1 MDSQNPIT
9 PELKPNEIA
18 RFFELYEC
26 PQYIKLLY
34 EKKSGKLDNYHCV
47 LGIKSRVDNVLV
59 EWGAKFEEILL
70 KELHKKL
77 PNAEFYGF
85 FKKTKTNKSPSQVF
99 FEENYSNNC
108 TYIDSEEECLEKT
121 RELLEKLSQKTPTV
135 IYQPCLKGTIGAF
148 PVAGRADF
156 IVAVPEN
163 ERFTFYV
170 LEAKFTKE
178 EKLFHRF
185 QAIIY
190 AYLLNQVLD
199 GLKIDGEIKLAVVTK
214 GAPLTEWPPTG
225 TLNFPQDVEEYILTL
240 ENKLGEDGPFYV
252 MLNSEKAD
260 LWLTMRCAECPFEP
274 VCIAKAVERRD
285 LGLLGIQPGYQK
297 VFREAGV
304 ETIDDLAN
312 LYEFPVD
319 KRGYSWPTDF
329 RRPKAKKP
337 DVVAHIVGKTELSRL
352 PKLSKMAQVI
362 KKEIERKTN
371 DVRPEFIPGT
381 GYNLPRDSCGKS
393 KGNRDCP
400 YYYPKNS
407 LVRVYLFV
415 QHNPIH
421 DTLIGISGVVE
432 NSNSKRIRVLAEVV
446 DEIPEG
452 EEEALKMERDLLVK
466 FFTEVL
472 YAIIDVAPNLE
483 GQYYRDP
490 YARNKKGE
498 SALRKC
504 TSDDVFL
511 HLYFYSRFHRDK
523 LMEAVKRHREVYGMN
538 AIRSFLSLRKAIDQE
553 GYSIIKD
560 ELIKRHAL
568 RFPPGLGIIPV
579 VHQFQLNWGEAPE
592 DYHGNAPHCSH
603 KGWFTWNGLEEEFE
617 DLFKFLV
624 KKDEN
629 GQLVL
634 FDRNNPCLLYNIGKY
649 SFGGY
654 GNVPPLYPIFHR
666 EDEQVPLYVAW
677 DALTKGKQKEL
688 TQLLKYLALAVRH
701 VERSIPE
708 STKDKFVRKAPLSLK
723 ELTDFNLADVS
734 LAEVLEEYQKLE
746 YNTRKEELQTHYR
759 LPLSVRVLT
768 GRSMVIR
775 VSRVGKLKG
784 GKIKIRGY
792 AILPPTDDQG
802 IWRNYDPTEA
812 PLFSL
817 DESAWV
823 VITPIKNECRDA
835 KCVKLS
841 PVITEKDP
849 AFEISK
855 SPLAVINSFDRETGE
870 VELSLLPLHQR
881 GPFLISHSFP
891 KSGHSGIQINGETIL
906 EGSYLVIDP
915 AMDDLNM
922 NRAHT
927 VLEEILDGSRRHYLY
942 QKLQN
947 IYSSGRLTHWD
958 IEKYKIHL
966 WMEEHVEEFVNLLEN
981 VSKLGDGVYAPNPDQ
996 RRFILDID
1004 NFLVGLQ
1011 GPPGTGKTSGAV
1023 APAILARAYSSIKQ
1037 KKTSIFI
1044 VTGVSHRAIDEALIR
1059 TAKLRLALSPH
1070 IKELKHVELVR
1081 VASSKDTLPQIESN
1095 LRAENFVPGDYDVT
1109 LTHAEEGKIRE
1120 LLSPNQFDKW
1130 MSQTGH
1136 VKVIFATPG
1145 TIFKLFKDSI
1155 KYPPKAELVVI
1166 DEASMMDLPTF
1177 IMATMGAK
1185 DGSQVLIVGD
1195 HRQMQPIQAHN
1206 WEIEDRKTI
1215 EEHVPFLSAINFLRF
1230 LRGELDPEE
1239 HKEFEKLLYRNP
1251 PLWESKEVME
1261 NVLPIHRLK
1270 ETHRLPQIAAE
1281 MHSELIYSKDGI
1293 ELVSKKKG
1301 DKKRHLMKI
1310 VTNHE
1315 VPEWIRWVL
1324 HPEYPYV
1331 IIEHNDT
1338 SSTKANELEAKI
1350 VSEIVKAIPRGLDV
1364 GVVVPYRAHK
1374 ALIYRELRDCDR
1386 EVLVDTVERFQG
1398 GEKDVIIISMASSD
1412 PTYLATV
1419 FDFIYDQNRFNVAA
1433 SRMREK
1439 LILVTSRSFFTASA
1453 FDLAQF
1459 EKIKVWKRFYLRVKI
1474 FGENLPIWDFG
1485 LGIDPRIKIRA
1496 YRLDKWKK

>member
-1 MDSQNPIT
+1 M
-9 PELKPNEIA
+9 
-18 RFFELYEC
+18 
-26 PQYIKLLY
+26 
-34 EKKSGKLDNYHCV
+34 
-47 LGIKSRVDNVLV
+47 
-59 EWGAKFEEILL
+59 
-70 KELHKKL
+70 
-77 PNAEFYGF
+77 
-85 FKKTKTNKSPSQVF
+85 
-99 FEENYSNNC
+99 
-108 TYIDSEEECLEKT
+108 
-121 RELLEKLSQKTPTV
+121 
-135 IYQPCLKGTIGAF
+135 
-148 PVAGRADF
+148 GRADF

-225 TLNFPQDVEEYILTL
+225 TLSFPQEVEEYILTL
-240 ENKLGEDGPFYV
+240 ENKLGEDGPFYA

-304 ETIDDLAN
+304 KTINDLAD

-319 KRGYSWPTDF
+319 KKGRSWPTNF
-329 RRPKAKKP
+329 KRPITKKP
-337 DVVAHIVGKTELSRL
+337 EVVAHIVGKTELSNL

-381 GYNLPRDSCGKS
+381 GYSLPVENG
-393 KGNRDCP
+393 
-400 YYYPKNS
+400 YFYPENS

-432 NSNSKRIRVLAEVV
+432 NSDSKRIRVLAEVA

-452 EEEALKMERDLLVK
+452 EEEALKMERNLLVK

-498 SALRKC
+498 PAFMVGSR
-504 TSDDVFL
+504 DDVFL

-592 DYHGNAPHCSH
+592 EYQGNAPSCSH
-603 KGWFTWNGLEEEFE
+603 GGWFRWNGLEEKFE
-617 DLFKFLV
+617 DLFRFLV
-624 KKDEN
+624 EKDEN
-629 GQLVL
+629 GRLIL
-634 FDRNNPCLLYNIGKY
+634 FKEDNSCPLYNIGKH

-654 GNVPPLYPIFHR
+654 GRIPPLYPIFHR
-666 EDEQVPLYVAW
+666 EDEQVPLYVIWNAF
-677 DALTKGKQKEL
+677 TKNKQEEL
-688 TQLLKYLALAVRH
+688 KHLLKYLALAVRH
-701 VERSIPE
+701 IERSIPE
-708 STKDKFVRKAPLSLK
+708 STKDRFVKKTPFSLQD
-723 ELTDFNLADVS
+723 LVDFNIENVS

-746 YNTRKEELQTHYR
+746 YSKRKEELQTHHR
-759 LPLSVRVLT
+759 LPLSVRVLS
-768 GRSMVIR
+768 GRSIVIKISK
-775 VSRVGKLKG
+775 VEKDKG
-784 GKIKIRGY
+784 RKIKIIGHVV
-792 AILPPTDDQG
+792 LPPTDDEG
-802 IWRNYDPTEA
+802 IWRDYASSEA

-817 DESAWV
+817 DESSWV
-823 VITPIKNECRDA
+823 VITPIKNECKKEGGMCLR
-835 KCVKLS
+835 L
-841 PVITEKDP
+841 VITDKKDP
-849 AFEISK
+849 AFEISR
-855 SPLAVINSFDRETGE
+855 SPLAVINRFDRKTGE
-870 VELSLLPLHQR
+870 VELSFLPLRQH
-881 GPFLISHSFP
+881 GPFLLSHSFP
-891 KSGHSGIQINGETIL
+891 KNDYSGIQINGETISG
-906 EGSYLVIDP
+906 GSYLAIDP

-922 NRAHT
+922 NRAYT
-927 VLEEILDGSRRHYLY
+927 VLEEILKGSRHHYLY
-942 QKLQN
+942 KKLQD
-947 IYSSGRLTHWD
+947 IYSSERFTHGD
-958 IEKYKIHL
+958 IKKYRIHL
-966 WMEEHVEEFVNLLEN
+966 WEREHIEEFVNLLEN
-981 VSKLGDGVYAPNPDQ
+981 VGKVSDGVHAPNSSQ
-996 RRFILDID
+996 KGFILDID
-1004 NFLVGLQ
+1004 HFLVSLQ

-1037 KKTSIFI
+1037 KKNSVFI

-1059 TAKLRLALSPH
+1059 TAKLRLALRSH
-1070 IKELKHVELVR
+1070 AKELGNIELIR
-1081 VASSKDTLPQIESN
+1081 VASSGDALPQIENN
-1095 LRAENFVPGDYDVT
+1095 LRAENFMPEEYNVA
-1109 LTHAEEGKIRE
+1109 LTYAEGNKIRE
-1120 LLSPNQFDKW
+1120 LLSSTRLDGW
-1130 MSQTGH
+1130 LSQTGR

-1145 TIFKLFKDSI
+1145 TIFKLFKDLT
-1155 KYPPKAELVVI
+1155 KFPPMAELVVI
-1166 DEASMMDLPTF
+1166 DEASMMDLPMF

-1185 DGSQVLIVGD
+1185 DSSQVLIVGD
-1195 HRQMQPIQAHN
+1195 HRQMQPIQTHN
-1206 WEIEDRKTI
+1206 WEVEDRKTI

-1261 NVLPIHRLK
+1261 NLLPIHRLR

-1293 ELVSKKKG
+1293 ELVSKKRG
-1301 DKKRHLMKI
+1301 DKKRQLMQV
-1310 VTNHE
+1310 VTNLK
-1315 VPEWIRWVL
+1315 VPEWVRWIL

-1338 SSTKANELEAKI
+1338 SSTKVNELEAKI

-1374 ALIYRELRDCDR
+1374 ALIYRKFRDLGR
-1386 EVLVDTVERFQG
+1386 EVLVDTIERFQG

-1439 LILVTSRSFFTASA
+1439 LILIASKSLFTASA
-1453 FDLAQF
+1453 FDLEQF
-1459 EKIKVWKRFYLRVKI
+1459 EKVKVWKRFYLRVKKS
-1474 FGENLPIWDFG
+1474 GETSPMLDFRAIEDIPIRVS
-1485 LGIDPRIKIRA
+1485 L
-1496 YRLDKWKK
+1496 YRLREWK

>member
-1 MDSQNPIT
+1 MMIL

-34 EKKSGKLDNYHCV
+34 EKKSGALDKYHCV
-47 LGIKSRVDNVLV
+47 LSIKSRVDDVLV
-59 EWGAKFEEILL
+59 EWGAKFEEMLL
-70 KELHKKL
+70 RELHKKL
-77 PNAEFYGF
+77 PNSEFYGF

-99 FEENYSNNC
+99 FEENYPNNC

-121 RELLEKLSQKTPTV
+121 RELLEKLSQKAPTV
-135 IYQPCLKGTIGAF
+135 IYQPCLKGAIGAF

-163 ERFTFYV
+163 DRFTFYV

-199 GLKIDGEIKLAVVTK
+199 DLKIDGEIKLAVVTK

-240 ENKLGEDGPFYV
+240 ENKLGGDGPFYA

-381 GYNLPRDSCGKS
+381 GYNLPAENG
-393 KGNRDCP
+393 
-400 YYYPKNS
+400 YFYPENS
-407 LVRVYLFV
+407 LVRIYLFV

-432 NSNSKRIRVLAEVV
+432 NSDSKRIKILAEVV
-446 DEIPEG
+446 DKIPEG
-452 EEEALKMERDLLVK
+452 EEEALKMERNLLVK

-472 YAIIDVAPNLE
+472 RAIIDVAPNLE

-490 YARNKKGE
+490 YERNKKGE
-498 SALRKC
+498 PVLRKC
-504 TSDDVFL
+504 TGDDVFL

-553 GYSIIKD
+553 GYSIVKD

-592 DYHGNAPHCSH
+592 EYHGKAPHCSH

-634 FDRNNPCLLYNIGKY
+634 FDRNNPCPLYNIGKY

-654 GNVPPLYPIFHR
+654 GDVPPLYPIFHR
-666 EDEQVPLYVAW
+666 EDEQVPLYVTW
-677 DALTKGKQKEL
+677 NALTKGKSKEL
-688 TQLLKYLALAVRH
+688 KQLLEYLVLAVRH

-708 STKDKFVRKAPLSLK
+708 STKDRFIRKTPFSLK
-723 ELTDFNLADVS
+723 ELADFNLADIS

-746 YNTRKEELQTHYR
+746 YNTRKEELETHYR

-775 VSRVGKLKG
+775 VSGIEKLKG

-817 DESAWV
+817 DESSWV
-823 VITPIKNECRDA
+823 VITPVKNECRNVG
-835 KCVKLS
+835 CVKLS
-841 PVITEKDP
+841 PVINGKDP

-870 VELSLLPLHQR
+870 VELSLLPIRQR
-881 GPFLISHSFP
+881 GPFLLSHSFP
-891 KSGHSGIQINGETIL
+891 KNNNLGIQINGETISK
-906 EGSYLVIDP
+906 GSYLAIDP

-922 NRAHT
+922 NRAYT
-927 VLEEILDGSRRHYLY
+927 VLEEILDGSRHHYLY
-942 QKLQN
+942 QKLQD
-947 IYSSGRLTHWD
+947 IYSSERLTHWD
-958 IEKYKIHL
+958 IGKYKTNL
-966 WMEEHVEEFVNLLEN
+966 WTKEHVEEFVNLLEN
-981 VSKLGDGVYAPNPDQ
+981 VSKVSGGVYVPNSGQ
-996 RRFILDID
+996 RGFILDID

-1059 TAKLRLALSPH
+1059 TAKLRLALSSH
-1070 IKELKHVELVR
+1070 IKELENVELIR
-1081 VASSKDTLPQIESN
+1081 VASSRDTLPQIENN
-1095 LRAENFVPGDYDVT
+1095 LKSENFIPGEYNVT
-1109 LTHAEEGKIRE
+1109 LTYAEGNKVRE
-1120 LLSPNQFDKW
+1120 VLSSTRLDWWK
-1130 MSQTGH
+1130 SQTGY
-1136 VKVIFATPG
+1136 VKVLFATPG
-1145 TIFKLFKDSI
+1145 TIFKLFKDPT
-1155 KYPPKAELVVI
+1155 KFPPMAELVVI
-1166 DEASMMDLPTF
+1166 DEASMMDLPMF
-1177 IMATMGAK
+1177 IMATMGTK

-1206 WEIEDRKTI
+1206 WEVEDRKTI

-1261 NVLPIHRLK
+1261 NVIPIHRLR

-1293 ELVSKKKG
+1293 ELISKKKG
-1301 DKKRHLMKI
+1301 DKKRQLMKI
-1310 VTNHE
+1310 VTDHE

-1338 SSTKANELEAKI
+1338 SSTKVNELEARI
-1350 VSEIVKAIPRGLDV
+1350 VSEIVKVISQELDI

-1374 ALIYRELRDCDR
+1374 ALIYRELRDCGR

-1398 GEKDVIIISMASSD
+1398 SEKDVIIISMASSD

-1433 SRMREK
+1433 SRMKEK
-1439 LILVTSRSFFTASA
+1439 LILVASKSFFTASA
-1453 FDLAQF
+1453 FDLEQF
-1459 EKIKVWKRFYLRVKI
+1459 EKIKVWKRFYLRVKT
-1474 FGENLPIWDFG
+1474 FGEYRSIWDWN
-1485 LGIDPRIKIRA
+1485 LALNPVVRIMA
-1496 YRLDKWKK
+1496 YRLKKW